1 MVVHVLCVHAI
12 DCRNEEMANRFDVL
26 DKDRNGVLSPEEVI
40 HLIQEQLGLD
50 EKTARHLVKMF
61 DKNQDG
67 SLDKEEFMTLWA
79 NIFGQ

>member
-1 MVVHVLCVHAI
+1 MRVFE
-12 DCRNEEMANRFDVL
+12 CRNEEVANRFDEL

-40 HLIQEQLGLD
+40 HLIQERMGFD

>member
-1 MVVHVLCVHAI
+1 MTACI
-12 DCRNEEMANRFDVL
+12 CRNEEVANHFDTL
-26 DKDRNGVLSPEEVI
+26 DKDRNGVLSPEEVV
-40 HLIQEQLGLD
+40 HVIQKQMGFD